1 MLVANLE
8 IDKGN
13 LEIASLILNELN
25 SNGKLNNSQKIL
37 LKIHHGNL
45 LKSQGKY
52 SDAIEVNKSILEISP
67 KNYDASYN
75 LSICYLFKK
84 RL

>member
-25 SNGKLNNSQKIL
+25 SNGKLNNSQRIL
-37 LKIHHGNL
+37 LKIHLGNL

-52 SDAIEVNKSILEISP
+52 SDAIEVNKSILEIS
-67 KNYDASYN
+67 
-75 LSICYLFKK
+75 
-84 RL
+84 